1 LEKALVRLVE
11 PGSEQHTRPVYL
23 YRHFDAGGVL
33 LYAGISLN
41 HLHRLAEHRATSPW
55 FDQITNVELECFP
68 SWAHAKAAEDKVIIE
83 EKPLYNIAGSANP
96 PFSRSAK
103 RDEVLDRIDQQTSS
117 GRQIASVYRERATK
131 HMAVGERELI
141 REYAEVIVLLECLRR
156 EWFDFKIPTAGLL
169 KSIPDIKAFL
179 KKRGF

>member
-41 HLHRLAEHRATSPW
+41 HLQRLAEHRATSPW

-103 RDEVLDRIDQQTSS
+103 RDRSRLYIVSELLNTWR
-117 GRQIASVYRERATK
+117 SVSVNLSAN
-131 HMAVGERELI
+131 M
-141 REYAEVIVLLECLRR
+141 LR
-156 EWFDFKIPTAGLL
+156 
-169 KSIPDIKAFL
+169 
-179 KKRGF
+179 